1 MYNHQEYTANY
12 PDSFKLNLRILS
24 DALSDRFSDIR
35 IKAESDLQCLC
46 GIRIFQMGKAL
57 FSKYIYLIPASQI
70 TKAICYYDHANFL
83 IAGSADLSEFSDSAH
98 ILCVGEES
106 DFPEILNLVQ
116 QTFEKYQNWDKQL
129 QNALQSPI
137 PSMKCWKPVCRF
149 LIIRSSPM
157 TPTSTFCPVLD
168 RYGACPYGN
177 GILEPAGLRFP

>member
-83 IAGSADLSEFSDSAH
+83 ILLIFSV
-98 ILCVGEES
+98 LEK
-106 DFPEILNLVQ
+106 NR
-116 QTFEKYQNWDKQL
+116 TFQRSSIWCSKPLRNIRTGTNSCRMPCKV
-129 QNALQSPI
+129 PI
-137 PSMKCWKPVCRF
+137 PSMKCWKPVCPF

-157 TPTSTFCPVLD
+157 TPTSTFCPVLG

-177 GILEPAGLRFP
+177 GIPEPAGLRFL